1 MPYLTKTYLVLQ
13 CEKCSRYLLAVSN
26 NKTRACPYCGKR
38 IVVEK
43 AKILASS
50 DDAKE
55 ARLNLQKLK
64 LREESDES
72 SLARA
77 LR

>member
-1 MPYLTKTYLVLQ
+1 
-13 CEKCSRYLLAVSN
+13 VSN

-50 DDAKE
+50 GDAKE
-55 ARLNLQKLK
+55 ARVSLQKLK
-64 LREESDES
+64 LREEFDES
-72 SLARA
+72 SLATA

>member
-1 MPYLTKTYLVLQ
+1 VAYLTKTYLVLQ

-38 IVVEK
+38 VVVEK

-50 DDAKE
+50 NDAKE
-55 ARLNLQKLK
+55 ARVNLQKLK
-64 LREESDES
+64 LREESNKP
-72 SLARA
+72 SLATA

>member
-1 MPYLTKTYLVLQ
+1 VACLTKTYFVLQ
-13 CEKCSRYLLAVSN
+13 CEKCGRYLLAVSN

-38 IVVEK
+38 IVVGK
-43 AKILASS
+43 AKILVSS

-64 LREESDES
+64 LGEESS
-72 SLARA
+72 TTRV